1 MELQK
6 KHVEPGISVLE
17 MAGSIHMG
25 PECERIDKEI
35 EEQLRLNN
43 TRVVFDLTRVTHI
56 DSAVVGMIVRSHSR
70 LKKSGGAL
78 RLAVGTS
85 MVERVLKMMSVHK
98 VIPLYPTAADAC
110 AGFAPEK
117 TEP

>member
-6 KHVEPGISVLE
+6 KHVEPDIFVLE

-25 PECERIDKEI
+25 QECERIDKEI
-35 EEQLRLNN
+35 DERLRLKN
-43 TRVVFDLTRVTHI
+43 TRVIFDLTRVTHI
-56 DSAVVGMIVRSHSR
+56 DSAAVGMIVRTHSR

-85 MVERVLKMMSVHK
+85 MVEGVLKMMQIHK

-110 AGFAPEK
+110 AGFTGEK
-117 TEP
+117 TES

>member
-1 MELQK
+1 MELHKRQ
-6 KHVEPGISVLE
+6 VPPNISVLE
-17 MAGSIHMG
+17 MGGTIHMG
-25 PECERIDKEI
+25 PDCECIDKEI
-35 EEQLRLNN
+35 DEHLRLNN

-85 MVERVLKMMSVHK
+85 MVEGVLKMMSIHK
-98 VIPLYPTAADAC
+98 VIPLHPTAADAC

-117 TEP
+117 AKP